1 MARTNQMIAAAVGAL
16 IVGATGT
23 AMLTS
28 NSASNETVQTTDT
41 TDSSPAPDAEL
52 RFQPQVAVR
61 ETISNAPITHET
73 DTLAFSA
80 HFPQAPEMRFIA
92 AALKEEAGAYLE
104 RTRREAQESATNAST
119 PPWEIN
125 IVWETVATSNGYASL
140 IGRAYEYRGGAHPVQ
155 LVDTKFMNIAAETEH
170 NQAELFASRAWPTPA
185 VAIAVCEE
193 LKAAKLEV
201 VGDPTIFGEPIVCA
215 GPRSNIHLDEA
226 KLAFAASQTGTGF
239 GGLHVLYQPYILG
252 SYAEGAYEFTIPAD
266 VFLED
271 VSKES
276 RTLFTGDPVPLEN

>member
-1 MARTNQMIAAAVGAL
+1 MIAAAVGAL
-16 IVGATGT
+16 IIGATGT

-28 NSASNETVQTTDT
+28 NGASNETVQTTDT
-41 TDSSPAPDAEL
+41 AATPLAPGAEL
-52 RFQPQVAVR
+52 RVQPQVAAR
-61 ETISNAPITHET
+61 EATSNAPITHET
-73 DTLAFSA
+73 NTLAFSA
-80 HFPQAPEMRFIA
+80 HFPQAPEMRFVA

-104 RTRREAQESATNAST
+104 RTRREAQENAASTST

-125 IVWETVATSNGYASL
+125 IVWETTATANGYASL

-155 LVDTKFMNIAAETEH
+155 LVDTKLMNIATGTEL

-193 LKAAKLEV
+193 LKAAKIDV
-201 VGDPTIFGEPIVCA
+201 VGDPTIFGEPIICA

-226 KLAFAASQTGTGF
+226 KLAFAASQTGAGF

-271 VSKES
+271 VSKEHRS
-276 RTLFTGDPVPLEN
+276 LFAGDPVPLEN